1 MFSTDKRRGWGD
13 TPKVKMSA
21 SGLEGWQIVLVKPSV
36 FSYSHKTLWGPFLK
50 VGERSLICLM
60 SRAEAGVLRGWEQTQ
75 LTFLLK
81 DLSWQPSEWNEVAQ
95 SCPAFCDPRT
105 VACQAPPSMGFS
117 RQEYWSGLSF
127 PSPEDLPD
135 PGIEPSLPH
144 CRQTLYSLSHQGSPS
159 ERSL

>member
-1 MFSTDKRRGWGD
+1 MGVGGE
-13 TPKVKMSA
+13 TPRVKMSA

-60 SRAEAGVLRGWEQTQ
+60 SRAEEAGVLRGWEQTQ
-75 LTFLLK
+75 LTFLPK

-95 SCPAFCDPRT
+95 SCPAFCDPRS
-105 VACQAPPSMGFS
+105 VVYQAPPSMGFS
-117 RQEYWSGLSF
+117 RQEYWSRLPF
-127 PSPEDLPD
+127 PSPENLPD
-135 PGIEPSLPH
+135 PGTEPSLPH
-144 CRQTLYSLSHQGSPS
+144 CRQTLYILSHQGSPS